1 MIGFIS
7 PRRFLS
13 IALVRARGALS
24 TRFSLDCFYRKE
36 LIR

>member
-7 PRRFLS
+7 PRRSLS
-13 IALVRARGALS
+13 TALVRARGALS
-24 TRFSLDCFYRKE
+24 TRFFLDCFYGKE